1 MRRQAEEHTHPL
13 EAHQDGEDGESD
25 EDGEPDEDGED
36 GGDVMIKIMGI
47 SLLILQMLISLTF
60 LQKSI
65 FFFARN
71 RTWSEKDTEHYKNIL
86 ETFVNIQRV
95 PGIMHA

>member
-1 MRRQAEEHTHPL
+1 MRQAEEHTHPL

-25 EDGEPDEDGED
+25 EDSEDGD
-36 GGDVMIKIMGI
+36 GQDYGD
-47 SLLILQMLISLTF
+47 LTAHPVNADTF
-60 LQKSI
+60 DI
-65 FFFARN
+65 FPEKYIFFAR
-71 RTWSEKDTEHYKNIL
+71 TELGVKKTQSIKNIL